1 MAKVA
6 VFTTNSCRILETPG
20 DQQTMLRW
28 PNAVFEPDLNR
39 VKGVLPQFW
48 RLDEGQIFPMSPMEV
63 RCRKKS
69 IERFGIDSAIRRLEP
84 FEFRVELKEMQ
95 IIQGM
100 LNEDNKK
107 IYVVIGLLALNIL
120 LTLIAIIKK

>member
-1 MAKVA
+1 MARVA
-6 VFTTNSCRILETPG
+6 VFTTNSCRILESQG

-39 VKGVLPQFW
+39 VRGVLPQFW
-48 RLDEGQIFPMSPMEV
+48 RLDDGQIFPMSAMEV

-95 IIQGM
+95 IIQSL

-107 IYVVIGLLALNIL
+107 AYLVIGLLALNIL

>member
-1 MAKVA
+1 MARVA
-6 VFTTNSCRILETPG
+6 VFTTNSCRILESHG

-48 RLDEGQIFPMSPMEV
+48 RLDDGQIFPMSAMEV

-95 IIQGM
+95 IIQSL
-100 LNEDNKK
+100 LNDDNKK
-107 IYVVIGLLALNIL
+107 MYLVIGFLVLNTL
-120 LTLIAIIKK
+120 LTLFSVFKH